1 MPDINIT
8 ERPLGSL
15 FSDLTQETASLFR
28 NELRLAR
35 AELTNKARQARRGA
49 AEVAVSVVFF
59 LVGLGVLAAA
69 AVLGLAIVVQPW
81 LAAVIVGVVALIIG
95 GVLLAVGLRSMRAN
109 SLAPRRTMG
118 TLRDNTRWAREQ
130 LR

>member
-81 LAAVIVGVVALIIG
+81 LAAVIVG
-95 GVLLAVGLRSMRAN
+95 LLAVGLRSMRAN